1 MLRANPW
8 ALALVVAAA
17 ALAAAATPAVLAA
30 GAPPAAHAHDEAQ
43 GATLKLDHGRKWASD
58 APLRDGMARIRGL
71 VAAKVGNAHEG
82 TMGPAEYAALAG
94 QVEVEVGK
102 IVASCKLPPEADA
115 VLHVVLSDL
124 MAGTDAMAGR
134 GKATAPRD
142 GLVKV
147 VAAVNDYGRTFE
159 HPGWKPIR

>member
-8 ALALVVAAA
+8 TLSLVVAAA
-17 ALAAAATPAVLAA
+17 ALVAAATPAALAA
-30 GAPPAAHAHDEAQ
+30 GAPAAAHAHDDAQ

-58 APLRDGMARIRGL
+58 APLRDGMTRIRGL
-71 VAAKVGNAHEG
+71 VAPKVAAAHAG
-82 TMGPAEYAALAG
+82 TMGTAEYAALAG

-124 MAGTDAMAGR
+124 TAGTDAMAGR
-134 GKATAPRD
+134 GKGTVQRD
-142 GLVKV
+142 GFVKV
-147 VAAVNDYGRTFE
+147 VAAVNDYGRTFD

>member
-8 ALALVVAAA
+8 TLSLIVAAA
-17 ALAAAATPAVLAA
+17 ALAAAAAPAVLAA
-30 GAPPAAHAHDEAQ
+30 GAPAAAHAHDEAQ

-58 APLRDGMARIRGL
+58 APLRDGMGRIRAL
-71 VAAKVGNAHEG
+71 VAPKVKGAHAG
-82 TMGPAEYAALAG
+82 TMGTAEYAALAG

-102 IVASCKLPPEADA
+102 IVANCKLPPEADA

-142 GLVKV
+142 GFVKV
-147 VAAVNDYGRTFE
+147 VAAVNDYGRTFD
-159 HPGWKPIR
+159 HPGWKPIH